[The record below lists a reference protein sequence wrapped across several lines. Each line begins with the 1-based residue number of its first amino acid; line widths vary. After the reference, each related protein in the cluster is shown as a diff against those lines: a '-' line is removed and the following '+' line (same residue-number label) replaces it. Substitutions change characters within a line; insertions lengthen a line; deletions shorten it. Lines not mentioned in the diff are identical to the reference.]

1 MSLFSGST
9 TIICGIQV
17 FKACKHEFSFSKE
30 ASKETMAV
38 KLFLEA
44 DSFTELNTNERGSL
58 FLVML
63 NQNFLSFGSKAF
75 SESFVQKD

>member
-30 ASKETMAV
+30 PPKETMAV
-38 KLFLEA
+38 MLFFGAEIFIDIFKWFKKVLPEV
-44 DSFTELNTNERGSL
+44 NTNENRSS
-58 FLVML
+58 FLAKKIIV
-63 NQNFLSFGSKAF
+63 
-75 SESFVQKD
+75 VI

>member
-30 ASKETMAV
+30 PSRETTA
-38 KLFLEA
+38 
-44 DSFTELNTNERGSL
+44 
-58 FLVML
+58 VML
-63 NQNFLSFGSKAF
+63 FFWAEIFIDIFLMVKKAAAR
-75 SESFVQKD
+75 S

>member
-1 MSLFSGST
+1 MSLFPGST

-38 KLFLEA
+38 KLFLKA
-44 DSFTELNTNERGSL
+44 DSFTELNTNKVLCSNFILADGN
-58 FLVML
+58 L
-63 NQNFLSFGSKAF
+63 NIFFWGEK
-75 SESFVQKD
+75 